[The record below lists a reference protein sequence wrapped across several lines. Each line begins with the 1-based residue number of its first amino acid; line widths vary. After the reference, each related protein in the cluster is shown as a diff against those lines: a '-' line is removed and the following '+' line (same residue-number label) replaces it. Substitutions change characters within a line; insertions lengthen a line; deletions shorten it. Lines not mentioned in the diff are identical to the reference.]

1 MKKALMLNT
10 EEKVPLSEF
19 HATLFHKDGEVIEL
33 TRNAYTYEDLFES
46 IKEHYEGIDDATINK
61 ITIELKR

>member
-1 MKKALMLNT
+1 MKKALILNT

-19 HATLFHKDGEVIEL
+19 HTTVFHRDGEIIEL
-33 TRNAYTYEDLFES
+33 SQSAYTYEDIFEK
-46 IKEHYEGIDDATINK
+46 IKEHYEGIDDTTIDK